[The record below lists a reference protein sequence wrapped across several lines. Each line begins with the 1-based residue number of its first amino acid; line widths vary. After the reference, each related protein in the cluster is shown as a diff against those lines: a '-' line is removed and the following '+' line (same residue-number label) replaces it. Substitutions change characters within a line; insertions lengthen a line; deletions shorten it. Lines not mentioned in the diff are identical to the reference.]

1 MILRKKK
8 NRSGT
13 TSVVVVGKSRGGFR
27 ELVTIGVSNDSHEI
41 GGIYSS

>member
-1 MILRKKK
+1 MFIRKKK

-13 TSVVVVGKSRGGFR
+13 TSVVVVDKSRGGFR